1 MKNRRNRCT
10 MQMQLQREHGLFLT
24 LLLILAAAS
33 WALLIWLSRTAT
45 TMGMGLTMGM
55 GAVLFLAIWVVMMV
69 AMMFPAT
76 APMNLTFA
84 RVQRERGSFGRAV
97 VPPWIFVGAYLLI
110 WTLFGVL
117 SYLGANA
124 ASELAQQIPWL
135 MMNAARIGGGIL
147 VLAGLYQFTPCKRV
161 CLAKCCRPQQFIL
174 DGWRDG
180 HVGAFRL
187 GLSHGLSCLG
197 ANWLLFVLL
206 FPVGLMNIAAM
217 AVLTVL
223 ICAEKFFP
231 QAERIAWGVGLA
243 LILSGTLVIVV
254 PAALHLNGAGMSHYI
269 PRKELIVHLEQ
280 KALHG
285 PVLRNLS

>member
-1 MKNRRNRCT
+1 
-10 MQMQLQREHGLFLT
+10 MQMQLQREHVLFLAP
-24 LLLILAAAS
+24 LLVLAAAS
-33 WALLIWLSRTAT
+33 WALLIWQAG
-45 TMGMGLTMGM
+45 MMKGMGLTMGM
-55 GAVLFLAIWVVMMV
+55 GIGVFLAVWVVMMV

-76 APMNLTFA
+76 APMNLAFM
-84 RVQRERGSFGRAV
+84 RVQRERGSFGRAF

-110 WTLFGVL
+110 WTFFGGL

-124 ASELAQQIPWL
+124 ASELAQQIPGL
-135 MMNAARIGGGIL
+135 MMNAARIGGDIL
-147 VLAGLYQFTPCKRV
+147 VVAGLYQFTPCKRV
-161 CLAKCCRPQQFIL
+161 CLAKCCRPQHFMRE
-174 DGWRDG
+174 GWRDG
-180 HVGAFRL
+180 RAGAFRL

-254 PAALHLNGAGMSHYI
+254 PAALHLNGAGM
-269 PRKELIVHLEQ
+269 
-280 KALHG
+280 
-285 PVLRNLS
+285 